1 MPKKSKLL
9 KRQGMV
15 VVEDNVAH
23 LKILKRQVT
32 PFGHGKSIHLK
43 MHK

>member
-32 PFGHGKSIHLK
+32 PFGHGESIYLK
-43 MHK
+43 NA